1 MKSIF
6 IIILVL
12 MVAGIGYYVFSQ
24 PVPQAQEI
32 QVAPP
37 ISEGA
42 VDNTVRQ
49 EPVEPPP
56 EPKPNRV
63 DFSQFHSLFR
73 FSGEIP
79 NGWKVEFVPEIIAFN
94 IYNPESSAA
103 SIREQSQIFIRYFEA
118 SRFLTLST
126 VDITLRE
133 ETKSN
138 GHPAVR
144 YEIIKKPGVPN
155 FPHQPGWRNEKHRLI
170 DIRFTNNS
178 PSLFYVFT
186 YTPSLEEYMFDD
198 FINSLTFHNDLDSIY
213 PPIDRI
219 LERSVKK
226 SFGLK
231 VSPEDSPIQPER
243 FSGYHTGVD
252 YEVFGEELEK
262 DVFVRAICGG
272 KLRQKQNADG
282 YGGVAVQDCL
292 LQDQAIT
299 VVYGHL
305 KLTSIILEVNSY
317 IAPGS
322 EIGILGAHQS
332 IETDGERKHLH
343 LGIRKGT
350 IVDIRGYVENESE
363 LTNWLDPRALLSF

>member
-12 MVAGIGYYVFSQ
+12 MVAGIGYYLFNQ
-24 PVPQAQEI
+24 PVPQAQESQI
-32 QVAPP
+32 VLPVSESVIDDTMVQV
-37 ISEGA
+37 
-42 VDNTVRQ
+42 
-49 EPVEPPP
+49 PVELPLI
-56 EPKPNRV
+56 PKPNRV

-73 FSGEIP
+73 FSGELSK
-79 NGWKVEFVPEIIAFN
+79 GWQVEFVPKIVALN
-94 IYNPESSAA
+94 IYDPESSTE
-103 SIREQSQIFIRYFEA
+103 SIREQSQIFIRHFEA

-138 GHPAVR
+138 SHPAVR
-144 YEIIKKPGVPN
+144 YEIIKKLGVPN
-155 FPHQPGWRNEKHRLI
+155 FPRQPSWRNEKHRLI

-178 PSLFYVFT
+178 PSLFYVFA
-186 YTPSLEEYMFDD
+186 YTPSLEKYMFDD

-213 PPIDRI
+213 PPIDRM

-272 KLRQKQNADG
+272 KLRQKQSADG

-292 LQDQAIT
+292 LQDQPIT
-299 VVYGHL
+299 VMYGHL
-305 KLTSIILEVNSY
+305 KLASIISKIDSY

-332 IETDGERKHLH
+332 LETDGGRKHLH
-343 LGIRKGT
+343 LGIHKGT
-350 IVDIRGYVENESE
+350 TVDIRGYVENESE
-363 LTNWLDPRALLSF
+363 LTNWLDPRALLSS